1 MYIIG
6 IDGGGTKTI
15 AILGNEKGNI
25 LGKKEIGPS
34 NYQVIGRE
42 NLKKLIIGLIDNLI
56 KDSHIKKSEIS
67 KISLGL
73 AGAGREN
80 EKREIQTILKNA
92 GFDSIVE
99 NDAVI
104 ALIGAL
110 GGKPG
115 VVVIAGTGSIAL
127 GKNENNEI
135 VRAGGWGYILGDE
148 GSGFYIGKNA
158 LIYALK
164 EYDGRGKKT
173 ILTEMIKQNLKI
185 SDTEEIV
192 PMVYSGKLTRAGI
205 ADLAKL
211 VFKAAKKGD
220 KIASVI
226 LNKAGQ
232 ELGLLAY
239 AVIKRLKFETK
250 DIDIA
255 LIGGIFKQKEFLLE
269 PIKSVIPYNIN
280 FKEPRFPPVVGAFLM
295 GLEKIDEDILG
306 RLDSEVVKYKL
317 WV

>member
-1 MYIIG
+1 MYVIG
-6 IDGGGTKTI
+6 VDGGGTKTT
-15 AILGNEKGNI
+15 AILGSKKGE
-25 LGKKEIGPS
+25 LLAKREAGPS

-42 NLKKLIIGLIDNLI
+42 NFKKLIISLIDNLI

-73 AGAGREN
+73 AGVGREN
-80 EKREIQTILKNA
+80 EKREVRIILKNA

-104 ALIGAL
+104 ALVGAL
-110 GGKPG
+110 GGKLG
-115 VVVIAGTGSIAL
+115 VVIIAGTGSIAL

-135 VRAGGWGYILGDE
+135 ARAGGWGYILGDE

-164 EYDGRGKKT
+164 EYDRRGEKT

-185 SDTEEIV
+185 SNTEEVV

-205 ADLAKL
+205 SDLAKL
-211 VFKAAKKGD
+211 VFKAAKRGD
-220 KIASVI
+220 KIANII
-226 LNKAGQ
+226 LSKAGK

-239 AVIKRLKFETK
+239 AVIKRLKFK
-250 DIDIA
+250 NKNIDIG
-255 LIGGIFKQKEFLLE
+255 LVGGIFKEKEYLLE

-280 FKEPRFPPVVGAFLM
+280 FKEPRFPPVVGALLM
-295 GLEKIDEDILG
+295 GLETINEDILG
-306 RLDSEVVKYKL
+306 RLDSDVVKYKL
-317 WV
+317 WA